1 MEFTRGNILKADTE
15 AVVNTVNCVGVMGRG
30 IAAQFKR
37 MYPENFKVYAAACK
51 RNEVVPGHMFVFETG
66 LLTPPRFIINFP
78 TKRHWR
84 SKSRIEDIEE
94 GLVALAAEVQ
104 KRGITSIAI
113 PPLGCG
119 LGGLDWQDV
128 RPLIERAFADLSD
141 VRVVV
146 FEPHKEGQSA
156 KMATTRKAPEMTPGR
171 AVLVGLFERYL
182 AGLMDPSIS
191 LLELHKLMYFA
202 QEAGEP
208 LRLKYVK
215 SHYGPYAE
223 NLRHVLAAIE
233 GYMLTGYGDGGDEP
247 EKALELV
254 PGVVEQAREAL
265 KAHPDTVERFERV
278 SELVTG
284 FETTF
289 GMELLATV
297 HWVMTQEG
305 ISEAGALVD
314 AVHAWNSRKQMF
326 SERQIQIAQQTLE
339 SKGWLP
345 VPSAPALR

>member
-1 MEFTRGNILKADTE
+1 M
-15 AVVNTVNCVGVMGRG
+15 
-30 IAAQFKR
+30 
-37 MYPENFKVYAAACK
+37 
-51 RNEVVPGHMFVFETG
+51 
-66 LLTPPRFIINFP
+66 TP
-78 TKRHWR
+78 
-84 SKSRIEDIEE
+84 
-94 GLVALAAEVQ
+94 
-104 KRGITSIAI
+104 
-113 PPLGCG
+113 
-119 LGGLDWQDV
+119 
-128 RPLIERAFADLSD
+128 ERALLI
-141 VRVVV
+141 R
-146 FEPHKEGQSA
+146 
-156 KMATTRKAPEMTPGR
+156 
-171 AVLVGLFERYL
+171 LFERYL

-278 SELVTG
+278 SELVAG

-345 VPSAPALR
+345 APSAPALGLGGT